1 MPHHRT
7 RRRLLSL
14 AGTCR
19 ALGALVLVATIVGIG
34 VATAR
39 AVVAAEG
46 QTGPSFTALA
56 STSAPL
62 DVARRMAER
71 YPMAPA
77 MSYIPAMA
85 WSGAMR
91 LSAWTKEPR
100 WADKAKAEMRPFL
113 SGERPVTAE
122 KNSLASLGG
131 HIAFADLALLERH
144 QAAADLAKAAADLI
158 LPQQADEVVRFGA
171 GWTDDMYMGAAPL
184 VRVASLTKDV
194 RYANAASRL
203 LLSYAEKLQRPD
215 GIFIHATNG
224 PHAWGRGNGFASLG
238 LADALQHLPAEAPDR
253 ARLLSVYRTHLTA
266 LLTFQSDDGTWR
278 QVIDEPSAF
287 RELTSTALFLTTM
300 ARGVRLGW
308 LDKSFVP
315 AIDRAWLAI
324 LARVGTDGSIRDVC
338 SSTGAGPS
346 KEHYLTRP
354 VTNGPD
360 DRAGA
365 MVLLAALEMDE
376 LRGRQRTR

>member
-1 MPHHRT
+1 MHTHLT
-7 RRRLLSL
+7 RRRLLSAGARL
-14 AGTCR
+14 AVGTFVVTR
-19 ALGALVLVATIVGIG
+19 VRGSASAA
-34 VATAR
+34 AR
-39 AVVAAEG
+39 AATSLQTQAAPFEPLA
-46 QTGPSFTALA
+46 PS
-56 STSAPL
+56 SAPL

-71 YPMAPA
+71 YPMAPI
-77 MSYIPAMA
+77 MSYIPALA
-85 WSGAMR
+85 WSGALR
-91 LSAWTKEPR
+91 LSTRTKESR

-113 SGERPVTAE
+113 AGEKPVTSE

-131 HIAFADLALLERH
+131 HIAFADLALSEGH
-144 QAAADLAKAAADLI
+144 KAAADLAKAAADLI
-158 LPQQADEVVRFGA
+158 LPQQPEEVVRFGA

-184 VRVASLTKDV
+184 VRVASFTKDA

-203 LLSYAEKLQRPD
+203 LLSYAGKLQRPD

-238 LADALQHLPAEAPDR
+238 LADALQHLPADAPDR
-253 ARLLSVYRTHLTA
+253 PRLLSAYHAHATA
-266 LLTFQSDDGTWR
+266 LLKVQSDDGTWR
-278 QVIDEPSAF
+278 QVIDEPTAY
-287 RELTSTALFLTTM
+287 RELTCTALFLSTM
-300 ARGVRLGW
+300 ARGVRRGW

-324 LARVGTDGSIRDVC
+324 LSRVGTDGSIRDVC
-338 SSTGAGPS
+338 SSTGAGPA

-365 MVLLAALEMDE
+365 MVLLAALELDE
-376 LRGRQRTR
+376 LRDGSRG